1 MLSGHMLLSSLK
13 MYFFTLRHRPPPVFP
28 MSHSS
33 SNQHLRPFPLR
44 ALIPF
49 HLFLIDTLYFS
60 GRQLRPG
67 SKNTS
72 TQVQQSNTVVV
83 LLSCGGGLLHKLCL
97 TPFLFLVGLT
107 QYTHRCS
114 CSSWLSIPM
123 TTGVRAIA
131 TGRWREDRVKA
142 AQKYTLFC
150 VSKYSKYTPLVQH
163 WIEET
168 KNRERM
174 EPKRGIIC
182 EMRAGNP
189 SPNVLISQ
197 KCLTPGGT
205 LSLQVILIALCA
217 WRRSLSNEFLS
228 ISYYLDISTHTPNS
242 V

>member
-13 MYFFTLRHRPPPVFP
+13 MYF
-28 MSHSS
+28 SHSAIALLPS
-33 SNQHLRPFPLR
+33 SQCLTPPL
-44 ALIPF
+44 I
-49 HLFLIDTLYFS
+49 
-60 GRQLRPG
+60 
-67 SKNTS
+67 NTS
-72 TQVQQSNTVVV
+72 ARFLFAPSSHFICFWSTHCIFQGGSCAQAVKIHPHKCSKATP
-83 LLSCGGGLLHKLCL
+83 LLFCCHARGGFLHKLCL

-228 ISYYLDISTHTPNS
+228 ISYYLDISTHT
-242 V
+242 